1 MSEVGFSNH
10 LVAAVDADIIAMLD
24 TAGDKD
30 AALTQQITLA
40 NQARRETRDSAY
52 KAACAIVNAICQNK
66 EIPIDQRAAWTAAFL
81 TRLRKHSPARMLL
94 SLQHKLCM
102 LN

>member
-40 NQARRETRDSAY
+40 NQA
-52 KAACAIVNAICQNK
+52 
-66 EIPIDQRAAWTAAFL
+66 
-81 TRLRKHSPARMLL
+81 
-94 SLQHKLCM
+94 
-102 LN
+102 